1 MGFESKIYFSGNAQI
16 QKEIQQILINQK
28 SFYKRE
34 ILDGHLNLE
43 FRENKVP
50 EGMPYIIAI
59 IEEDGLYICQYV
71 SSKTW
76 NGTNEI
82 ISFLK
87 KNKIDFRTEE
97 I

>member
-1 MGFESKIYFSGNAQI
+1 MGFESKIYFSNNAQI
-16 QKEIQQILINQK
+16 QKGIQEILENQK

-50 EGMPYIIAI
+50 EGMPDITAI

-76 NGTNEI
+76 VVVNEI

-87 KNKIDFRTEE
+87 KKNIDFRLEE